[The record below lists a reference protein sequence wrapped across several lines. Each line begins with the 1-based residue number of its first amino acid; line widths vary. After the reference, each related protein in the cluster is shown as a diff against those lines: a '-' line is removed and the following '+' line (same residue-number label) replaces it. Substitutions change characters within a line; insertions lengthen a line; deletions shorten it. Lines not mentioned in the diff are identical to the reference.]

1 MYNVILENE
10 NGEQLDLM
18 QHKDMKC
25 VHIEGISSITATINE
40 TENASMDGSIINSER
55 IDSRP
60 INLTVRILDNFGDCR
75 ALIYKHAVIKK
86 KVKLTLVNNIRSVYI
101 EGKVKNIDGDPFT
114 QNQQIIITI
123 LCPEPYFNELM
134 GIEEEFSNI
143 IKMLHFPLAIEAKG
157 IPFGVITDIKQIEI
171 VNIGEA
177 DTGLEFT
184 LRALGEVENPRLVNM
199 KTGEYLA
206 LEYTMQSNEVI
217 KISTI
222 DKNKYVI
229 SIYHDQTTNIIGS
242 LDLSSEWLKANVG
255 VSHFTYVADRG
266 SNYLEV
272 SALFKNKYIGM

>member
-18 QHKDMKC
+18 QHKDMRC
-25 VHIEGISSITATINE
+25 IHIDGMSSITATINE
-40 TENASMDGSIINSER
+40 TENASIDGSTINSER

-60 INLTVRILDNFGDCR
+60 ITLTVRIFDNFGDCR
-75 ALIYKHAVIKK
+75 ALIYRHAVIKK

-101 EGKVKNIDGDPFT
+101 EGYVKNVDGDPFT
-114 QNQQIIITI
+114 DKQQIVITI

-134 GIEEEFSNI
+134 GIEEDFSEI
-143 IKMLHFPLAIEAKG
+143 IKMLYFPLAIETKG
-157 IPFGVITDIKQIEI
+157 IPFSEITDIKQIEV
-171 VNIGEA
+171 VNTGEI

-184 LRALGEVENPRLVNM
+184 LRALGEVENPRIVNM
-199 KTGEYLA
+199 KTGKYLA
-206 LEYTMQSNEVI
+206 LEYTMQPNEVI
-217 KISTI
+217 KIGTI

-229 SIYHDQTTNIIGS
+229 SIYHDTTTNIIGS
-242 LDLSSEWLKANVG
+242 LDLSSEWLKADVG
-255 VSHFTYVADRG
+255 VSHFTFAAVRG